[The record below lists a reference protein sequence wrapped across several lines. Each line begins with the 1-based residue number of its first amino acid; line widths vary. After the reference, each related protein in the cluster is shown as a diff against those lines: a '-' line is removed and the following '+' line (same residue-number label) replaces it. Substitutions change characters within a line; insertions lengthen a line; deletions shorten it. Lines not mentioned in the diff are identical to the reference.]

1 MKNKCST
8 RDARP
13 FLVCPNFF
21 KTLFASS
28 TFLLWN
34 YHSRS
39 LVQKQRY
46 KLTPLLEMHFDLF
59 PVSSY
64 SSINTSL
71 NVISP
76 LNPTAV
82 DLVSYPSSI
91 QSSSFISLPIP
102 HILLKR
108 SLFQGKGLF
117 LVKPIIRNS
126 FLYNVSG
133 GCYCPRS
140 GHTTW
145 SDWREEIFFHSLNR
159 GFCVSSL
166 PQTRKLLAIILQPLG
181 NLRSNSA
188 HRRGRAERSRTMELV
203 PRPHC
208 NFYHHD
214 LDTVFCDIINSVL
227 SLLVLAAYTSY
238 FMHLLW
244 LA

>member
-1 MKNKCST
+1 MSF
-8 RDARP
+8 P
-13 FLVCPNFF
+13 LWILQLW
-21 KTLFASS
+21 TLLATHPASS
-28 TFLLWN
+28 LFFL
-34 YHSRS
+34 Y
-39 LVQKQRY
+39 
-46 KLTPLLEMHFDLF
+46 
-59 PVSSY
+59 
-64 SSINTSL
+64 ITSHTTH
-71 NVISP
+71 I
-76 LNPTAV
+76 T
-82 DLVSYPSSI
+82 
-91 QSSSFISLPIP
+91 QEKFISR
-102 HILLKR
+102 KR
-108 SLFQGKGLF
+108 SFF
-117 LVKPIIRNS
+117 LVKPIIRIS

-159 GFCVSSL
+159 GFCVFSQ
-166 PQTRKLLAIILQPLG
+166 PQTRKLLAIILQSLG

-203 PRPHC
+203 PWPHC

-214 LDTVFCDIINSVL
+214 LDIVFCDIINSVL